1 MSGSFLFC
9 RSCHF
14 AALKAS
20 SIVIAGSILLAG
32 GCKSK
37 SGQTNSVSM
46 KPPLLAHGGS
56 DGAPYRVGA
65 GDILLVAPVKG
76 GEPLRAEVSLDGT
89 LRIPGIEPMN
99 VDGLTCPEIEDY
111 FSTYERVHVEVAEY
125 KSQHILVSGIF
136 PEKAPRPITYH
147 GPETIENLISRIG
160 CPECQRGYRVRVV
173 RPSQKLGGEP
183 QIFAEEIDVR
193 GRREP
198 GKEAIVIEPGD
209 YVYVEKD
216 LGRKGP
222 LTLMTDSDFYAKS
235 FGYLKRIRL
244 AQANEEL
251 ESKN

>member
-1 MSGSFLFC
+1 MSRSFLFC
-9 RSCHF
+9 RSFHS
-14 AALKAS
+14 AAFKACGMLL
-20 SIVIAGSILLAG
+20 IGSILFSG

-37 SGQTNSVSM
+37 TGQTNSVSM
-46 KPPLLAHGGS
+46 KPPLLARGGS
-56 DGAPYRVGA
+56 DGTPYRVGT

-76 GEPLRAEVSLDGT
+76 GEPIRVEVSLDGT
-89 LRIPGIEPMN
+89 LRIPGIETMN

-111 FSTYERVHVEVAEY
+111 LSAYERVHVEVAEY
-125 KSQHILVSGIF
+125 KSQHVLVSGIF

-147 GPETIENLISRIG
+147 GPESVEQLISRIG

-173 RPSQKLGGEP
+173 RPSSKLGGEP

-193 GRREP
+193 GHREADRD
-198 GKEAIVIEPGD
+198 AIVIEPGD

-251 ESKN
+251 EAKK

>member
-1 MSGSFLFC
+1 
-9 RSCHF
+9 
-14 AALKAS
+14 
-20 SIVIAGSILLAG
+20 
-32 GCKSK
+32 
-37 SGQTNSVSM
+37 M
-46 KPPLLAHGGS
+46 KPPLLARGVSNGT
-56 DGAPYRVGA
+56 PYHVGT
-65 GDILLVAPVKG
+65 GDVLLVAPVKG
-76 GEPLRAEVSLDGT
+76 GAPIRAEVSLDGT

-111 FSTYERVHVEVAEY
+111 FSTYENVHIEVAEY

-147 GPETIENLISRIG
+147 GPESIEQLISRIG

-173 RPSQKLGGEP
+173 RPSKKLGGEP

-193 GRREP
+193 GHREAD
-198 GKEAIVIEPGD
+198 EEEIVVEPGD

-251 ESKN
+251 EAKK